1 MAELR
6 EREDEVLQGQ
16 VWATGF
22 SNLGGSGIQRR
33 EVMIN
38 DPRLHKGAKAVLSVR
53 DATSGM
59 DPFFFEVLHLEYPSI
74 PVAILRSII
83 KNLFFS
89 FFFMFYVYMQPCGL

>member
-16 VWATGF
+16 VWATGL

-33 EVMIN
+33 EVRIN

-53 DATSGM
+53 DTTSGM
-59 DPFFFEVLHLEYPSI
+59 DPFFFEVLRLEYLSI

-83 KNLFFS
+83 KTLFF
-89 FFFMFYVYMQPCGL
+89 FFIFYVYMQPCGL